1 MQQWN
6 GIQHLTVCELLAE
19 KVEKHPDRTFATMG
33 GWTATYAEIDA
44 RATEVA
50 GQIHALGVRPGD
62 RVATLS
68 PNRYE
73 LLELLMGLAKLGVVQ
88 VPLNP
93 YLRGEFLSHQL
104 RDSAPSIILTD
115 SPGWASVQP
124 VLHEVPSL
132 RTAVLFDAAADSS
145 AEITTHRYHELST
158 GPVPDVALTAAST
171 MAIVYTSG
179 TTGQS
184 KGCVLS
190 HGYYTRCGQIDAE
203 LLQLT
208 DDDVF
213 FTTLPLFHG
222 GSQLK
227 GVMPSMT
234 AGIPIVIE
242 ESFSASGF
250 FKRLTET
257 GATVASGVGSM
268 GPMLLATPLSAY
280 DRAHSLRVYNLS
292 PLAEDLQR
300 EFNERFATDVWT
312 ESYGQTECV
321 PSLSNAP
328 GGPRDR
334 GSNGHPIRDL
344 EVALLDD
351 HGQPVPDGEVGEIC
365 LRPRHRY
372 AMFDGYW
379 GRPEDTLEAFRGLW
393 YHTGDFGVLRVSGS
407 IKFADRKKDALR
419 VRGENVS
426 SIELEV
432 TISRHPAVA
441 EVAVHAL
448 KSEVGEDDIRACIV
462 LAEGQEIEW
471 AEFFE
476 FLKANVPYFAVPRYV
491 EILAE
496 LPKNSAFRVQ
506 KHQLRDKGMT
516 AETIDFRA
524 LGLTIA
530 REDRR

>member
-1 MQQWN
+1 MEQWE
-6 GIQHLTVCELLAE
+6 GIRHLTVCELLAQN
-19 KVEKHPDRTFATMG
+19 VERHPGRTFATMG
-33 GWTATYAEIDA
+33 GWTATYAQIDA

-50 GQIHALGVRPGD
+50 GQIHALGVNPGD

-73 LLELLMGLAKLGVVQ
+73 LLELLLGLAKLGAVQ

-104 RDSAPSIILTD
+104 RDSAPSLILTD
-115 SPGWASVQP
+115 APGWASVQP
-124 VLHEVPSL
+124 ILNEVPSL
-132 RTAVLFDAAADSS
+132 RAVVLFESVS
-145 AEITTHRYHELST
+145 GTSPEIPTFHYHELAT
-158 GPVPDVALTAAST
+158 GLVPDVRITAAST

-208 DDDVF
+208 ADDVF

-227 GVMPSMT
+227 GVMPSMS

-250 FKRLTET
+250 FKRLAET
-257 GATVASGVGSM
+257 GATVGSGVGSM
-268 GPMLLATPLSAY
+268 GPMLLATPPSAY
-280 DRAHSLRVYNLS
+280 DRAHSMRVYNLS
-292 PLAEDLQR
+292 PLDEDLQR
-300 EFNERFATDVWT
+300 EFKERFATDVWT

-344 EVALLDD
+344 DVALLDD
-351 HGQPVPDGEVGEIC
+351 EGQPVTDGEIGEIC

-379 GRPEDTLEAFRGLW
+379 GRPADTLEAFRGLW
-393 YHTGDFGVLRVSGS
+393 FHTGDFGMMRESGS
-407 IKFADRKKDALR
+407 IKFADRKSDALR

-426 SIELEV
+426 SIELEI

-448 KSEVGEDDIRACIV
+448 KSELGEDDIRACIV
-462 LAEGQEIEW
+462 VSEGHVIEW
-471 AEFFE
+471 TEFFE
-476 FLKANVPYFAVPRYV
+476 WLRTHVPYFAVPRYV
-491 EILAE
+491 EILDE
-496 LPKNSAFRVQ
+496 LPRNHAFRIQ
-506 KHQLRDKGMT
+506 KHYLRNKGVT
-516 AETIDFRA
+516 DGTIDFRA